1 MSRTAKEIRT
11 EMRQIGRIIDE
22 RSMKGLPFWSYVRE
36 YNKLKE
42 ELQEAKEREVTR

>member
-1 MSRTAKEIRT
+1 MSRAPKEIRA

-22 RSMKGLPFWSYVRE
+22 RSMKGIPFGSYVHE

-42 ELQEAKEREVTR
+42 EAREAKEREAAR